1 MGILRNY
8 DFYCTIRESPLQ
20 LPVLSLVSGKT
31 VENWKI
37 KTCKNE
43 FLGGCQFHAVLALVK
58 LFTKIFS

>member
-31 VENWKI
+31 VEN
-37 KTCKNE
+37 
-43 FLGGCQFHAVLALVK
+43 
-58 LFTKIFS
+58 